1 GGGSSTTEAFGAAT
15 TDSDVIKVS
24 DIGFVTTASQNTTLN
39 FTATV
44 IDADGDKV
52 TAPVF
57 TVGPAFTAPVVLDLN
72 GDGLHFLS
80 QAAGVSFDY
89 NGDGQALST
98 AWASPQ
104 DGILVFDANGDGKAD
119 NGSEIVFSG
128 YVAGA
133 TTDLQG
139 LAA

>member
-1 GGGSSTTEAFGAAT
+1 TGSGIDLNRATGAGGGSNQVVLESFGAA
-15 TDSDVIKVS
+15 DSDVIKVS
-24 DIGFVTTASQNTTLN
+24 DIGFITTATQNTTLT

-44 IDADGDKV
+44 IDADGDHV

-128 YVAGA
+128 
-133 TTDLQG
+133 
-139 LAA
+139 